1 MYYGTSSAISG
12 ANSVCS
18 RHERAILIVAV
29 LLLTVQIVMADQPD
43 GHYMQ
48 MVWTNL
54 PAQQLDLDGDREYF
68 GMDVSL
74 FSTHPAEGQIEFD
87 NIYRI
92 KVNQDI
98 LNSDNSAMQGHPYK
112 KMQQVWKIPYLL
124 RVKTNRS
131 FRLIQ

>member
-1 MYYGTSSAISG
+1 
-12 ANSVCS
+12 
-18 RHERAILIVAV
+18 
-29 LLLTVQIVMADQPD
+29 MADQPD

-54 PAQQLDLDGDREYF
+54 PAQQLDLDGNREYF

-74 FSTHPAEGQIEFD
+74 FSTDSAEGQIEFD

-92 KVNQDI
+92 KVNQHI

-112 KMQQVWKIPYLL
+112 KCSRYGKFH
-124 RVKTNRS
+124 TCCG
-131 FRLIQ
+131 